1 MDRKTIQ
8 DATFPK
14 CPIRNILARIGDK
27 WAMLVLYTLEQHGTL
42 RFNDM
47 YRCIPDVSQ
56 KMLTTTLKTLTE
68 DGLVARKLYPAVPP
82 KVEYSLTERGRSLL
96 PHLDSL
102 ISWAIENFDAI
113 ISNRSNSKQ
122 LFCVL
127 KSVILSPKHLLKK
140 CSYIYGKN
148 CRVQG
153 YEKWNVR
160 LRPL

>member
-27 WAMLVLYTLEQHGTL
+27 WAMLVLYALEQHGTL

-47 YRCIPDVSQ
+47 YRRIPDVSQ
-56 KMLTTTLKTLTE
+56 KMLTATLKTPTE

-82 KVEYSLTERGRSLL
+82 KVEYSLTERGHSLL

-113 ISNRSNSKQ
+113 ISNRSN
-122 LFCVL
+122 
-127 KSVILSPKHLLKK
+127 PA
-140 CSYIYGKN
+140 
-148 CRVQG
+148 
-153 YEKWNVR
+153 
-160 LRPL
+160 